1 MVGTD
6 YLPAKKCKEV
16 VSGSKGLAGEEVF
29 AILTACFLSL
39 WFFFFFFFFLLNG
52 NLNMFVKWRE
62 MSRDASEEHI
72 EA

>member
-16 VSGSKGLAGEEVF
+16 LSGSCRGGGVCYF
-29 AILTACFLSL
+29 DCMFSQ
-39 WFFFFFFFFLLNG
+39 FVVFFFFFFLLNG
-52 NLNMFVKWRE
+52 NLNLFAKWRE

-72 EA
+72 AA